1 MLRIAQGSIAR
12 WPSEFRSSCG
22 ARQRGVRRRRRLD
35 GGAWEECPHAATGVR
50 SAGWTHRR
58 ENGGKRLVDY
68 QPRQQKNEFTVRE
81 THKLVLVVQHDV
93 ADVVID
99 VDGDDDGLRRH
110 CAPPI
115 LPLLPHASRRK
126 AGDRAA
132 RSRKL
137 TARAESALKTIS
149 DGCSSARKCCPS
161 DSDRSFCQVLSILS
175 RAEPRT
181 AHRCLHRPLAISR
194 LVQYKTH
201 SPRSLCKRRST
212 VTHQSLS
219 HLYGC
224 QKSLGVETPEHHFA
238 GWFSTT
244 STPSSTTTNTNNIL
258 TYGSPKAK
266 ACSPGPA
273 E

>member
-99 VDGDDDGLRRH
+99 VDGDDDRLRP
-110 CAPPI
+110 AI
-115 LPLLPHASRRK
+115 A
-126 AGDRAA
+126 
-132 RSRKL
+132 
-137 TARAESALKTIS
+137 TSA
-149 DGCSSARKCCPS
+149 
-161 DSDRSFCQVLSILS
+161 
-175 RAEPRT
+175 PRT
-181 AHRCLHRPLAISR
+181 TPHGARP
-194 LVQYKTH
+194 
-201 SPRSLCKRRST
+201 
-212 VTHQSLS
+212 VTGPLD
-219 HLYGC
+219 
-224 QKSLGVETPEHHFA
+224 LG
-238 GWFSTT
+238 S
-244 STPSSTTTNTNNIL
+244 
-258 TYGSPKAK
+258 
-266 ACSPGPA
+266 
-273 E
+273 